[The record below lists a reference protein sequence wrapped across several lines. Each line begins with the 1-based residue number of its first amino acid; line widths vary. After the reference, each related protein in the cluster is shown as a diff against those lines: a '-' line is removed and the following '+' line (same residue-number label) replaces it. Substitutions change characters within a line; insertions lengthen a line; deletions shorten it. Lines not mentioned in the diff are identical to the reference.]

1 MKRKIFL
8 ITVLILGIILRV
20 YQMGQMP
27 KGISSDEASL
37 GYNAYSILK
46 TGRDEFGV
54 KLPLSLKAFG
64 EYKAPLYSYLSI
76 IPISILDL
84 NEVSIRLP
92 SAVFSILTLLL
103 LYFLVKELF
112 NKEKTAL
119 LCAFVFSVLPWN
131 LQFSRIAYEGN
142 LMLFLLCG
150 GVYFFYRGF
159 TQNKYFLFSTIFFC
173 LSFYSHYNIRI
184 FLPIFL
190 ISLFLI
196 FKDNLN
202 NFKKIL
208 IINLLLGIMF
218 LFPLL
223 INTVR
228 FEKNS
233 RFNFISLFNDVSIL
247 LTVNE
252 KVAGHIWQGIG
263 SPASIRIMHNKISEP
278 AMRFMENYISHFNPL
293 FLLFIGDDS
302 KFYKTPGSGL
312 ILFVFLPFLFLGIM
326 HLLKKADLGSKII
339 LLWLFLSPIAS
350 SVTRMSASGNRA
362 FMMLIPV
369 VILIGIGINRFSDH
383 YSIRKKKWIIMAI
396 CLILIFDLFYYL
408 DNYFVHLSAKYEK
421 DIQYQTKETI
431 QAISQYGS
439 AYDKIWITPK
449 FPGYIHLLFHLRYP
463 PEKYQ
468 VQANLGGLDEFGF
481 GHVYSFDKYVFDSIP
496 KYFDFSKNILYIAV
510 DSELPKSVTPFYKI
524 KYMNGY
530 NAYLFTDTLS
540 VKKQC
545 PQCDLLNKPITDNI

>member
-1 MKRKIFL
+1 MKRKILL
-8 ITVLILGIILRV
+8 ISVLILGIILRF
-20 YQMGQMP
+20 YQLGQMP
-27 KGISSDEASL
+27 NGISSDEASL

-46 TGRDEFGV
+46 TGKDEFGV
-54 KLPLSLKAFG
+54 KLPLSLRAFG

-76 IPISILDL
+76 IPIFILDL

-92 SAVFSILTLLL
+92 SAVFSISTLLL
-103 LYFLVKELF
+103 IYFLVKELF
-112 NKEKTAL
+112 NREKTAL
-119 LCAFVFSVLPWN
+119 LCTFVFSVIPWN
-131 LQFSRIAYEGN
+131 LQFGRIAYEGN

-159 TQNKYFLFSTIFFC
+159 TQNKYFLLSTIFFC

-196 FKDNLN
+196 FKDKLN
-202 NFKKIL
+202 NFKKIV
-208 IINLLLGIMF
+208 IFNLLLGIMF

-233 RFNFISLFNDVSIL
+233 RFNFISLFNDVNIA

-263 SPASIRIMHNKISEP
+263 SPASIRFMHNKISEP
-278 AMRFMENYISHFNPL
+278 MTRFMENYISHFNPL

-312 ILFVFLPFLFLGIM
+312 ILFTFLPFLFIGLM
-326 HLLKKADLGSKII
+326 LLLKKADLGSKII

-383 YSIRKKKWIIMAI
+383 YSASKKKWIMMAI
-396 CLILIFDLFYYL
+396 CLFLIFDLSYYL

-421 DIQYQTKETI
+421 DIQYQTKETV
-431 QAISQYGS
+431 QAISKYGS
-439 AYDKIWITPK
+439 VYDKIWITPK

-468 VQANLGGLDEFGF
+468 VQANLGLLDEFGF
-481 GHVYSFDKYVFDSIP
+481 GHVYSFDKYVFNPIP
-496 KYFDFSKNILYIAV
+496 KYFDFSQNILYIAV

-530 NAYLFTDTLS
+530 DAYLFTDTS
-540 VKKQC
+540 AIKKQC
-545 PQCDLLNKPITDNI
+545 PQCDLLNKPLPDNI